1 MYVHIV
7 NIKQLILQAMDVIV
21 KDQLRS
27 SVITNEFN
35 ENTK

>member
-7 NIKQLILQAMDVIV
+7 NIKKFILQAMDVIV
-21 KDQLRS
+21 KNQIRS
-27 SVITNEFN
+27 SLITNELK